1 MRKSTDSVAKQIDY
15 GFAGDVGTTPPMDH
29 RIDETGI
36 STPDCFDE
44 SREGQA
50 CKWQLKFGRWRGGS
64 GAPRAPRFFYLPG
77 TIAPSKGGRGSMAEQ
92 LSEAA
97 VLFADVSGSTKLYE
111 TAGDAVAHAAIEKCV
126 NLMREKTRQR
136 QGPRHQDHRRR
147 GDVALS
153 RPPTQA
159 ADAAIE
165 MQSAI
170 SELPPVG
177 SAQIGIRIGFN
188 HGPVVERDGDVF
200 GDAVNLAARLAAV
213 ATKGQIIT
221 ARDTVML
228 MSPMLKA
235 ATRAITTIQV
245 KGKAQEIQVYEL
257 IWQQSEDMTHARFAE
272 VDLQAE
278 EREAAPASSRAA
290 SHALRR
296 SGRPSRSAAMHRPI
310 S

>member
-1 MRKSTDSVAKQIDY
+1 
-15 GFAGDVGTTPPMDH
+15 
-29 RIDETGI
+29 
-36 STPDCFDE
+36 
-44 SREGQA
+44 
-50 CKWQLKFGRWRGGS
+50 
-64 GAPRAPRFFYLPG
+64 
-77 TIAPSKGGRGSMAEQ
+77 MAEQ
-92 LSEAA
+92 VSEVS

-126 NLMREKTRQR
+126 SIMREKTQNAKGRVIKTI
-136 QGPRHQDHRRR
+136 
-147 GDVALS
+147 GDEVMSAFA
-153 RPPTQA
+153 TADQA

-177 SAQIGIRIGFN
+177 NTQIGIRIGFN

-200 GDAVNLAARLAAV
+200 GDAVNLAARLAGV

-257 IWQQSEDMTHARFAE
+257 IWQQSEDMTTLASQKSVYKPKNAKLRLLAQGSELVLSAE
-272 VDLQAE
+272 RPTLALGRDASADLVIK
-278 EREAAPASSRAA
+278 ERMASRAHGKIERRLDKFILTDHSA
-290 SHALRR
+290 NGTFVTIEGDKEIVLRR
-296 SGRPSRSAAMHRPI
+296 EEFTLRGHGWIAFGQSRASATDVI
-310 S
+310 EFFCE

>member
-1 MRKSTDSVAKQIDY
+1 
-15 GFAGDVGTTPPMDH
+15 
-29 RIDETGI
+29 
-36 STPDCFDE
+36 
-44 SREGQA
+44 
-50 CKWQLKFGRWRGGS
+50 
-64 GAPRAPRFFYLPG
+64 
-77 TIAPSKGGRGSMAEQ
+77 MAEQ
-92 LSEAA
+92 VSEVS

-126 NLMREKTRQR
+126 NLMREKTLNAKGRVVKTI
-136 QGPRHQDHRRR
+136 
-147 GDVALS
+147 GDEVMSAFL
-153 RPPTQA
+153 TADAA

-177 SAQIGIRIGFN
+177 GTQIGIRIGFN

-200 GDAVNLAARLAAV
+200 GDAVNLAARLAGV

-257 IWQQSEDMTHARFAE
+257 IWQQSEDMTTLASQKSVYKPKNAKLRLLVQGTELVLSVERPA
-272 VDLQAE
+272 VAIGRDATADLVIK
-278 EREAAPASSRAA
+278 ERMASRAHGKIERRLDKFILTDHSA
-290 SHALRR
+290 NGTFITIEGDKEIVLRR
-296 SGRPSRSAAMHRPI
+296 EEFTLRGHGWIALGQSRASATDVVEFFCE
-310 S
+310 

>member
-1 MRKSTDSVAKQIDY
+1 
-15 GFAGDVGTTPPMDH
+15 
-29 RIDETGI
+29 
-36 STPDCFDE
+36 
-44 SREGQA
+44 
-50 CKWQLKFGRWRGGS
+50 
-64 GAPRAPRFFYLPG
+64 
-77 TIAPSKGGRGSMAEQ
+77 MAEQ

-111 TAGDAVAHAAIEKCV
+111 TAGDAIAHAAIEKCV
-126 NLMREKTRQR
+126 NLMREKTVNAKGRVIKTI
-136 QGPRHQDHRRR
+136 
-147 GDVALS
+147 GDEVMSAFA
-153 RPPTQA
+153 TADQA

-170 SELPPVG
+170 SEMPPVG
-177 SAQIGIRIGFN
+177 NTQIGIRIGFN

-200 GDAVNLAARLAAV
+200 GDAVNLAARLAGV

-257 IWQQSEDMTHARFAE
+257 IWQQSEDMTTLASQKSVYKPKNAKLRLVVQGNEMVLSSERPGIALGRDASA
-272 VDLQAE
+272 DLVVK
-278 EREAAPASSRAA
+278 ERMASRAHGKIERRLDKFILTDHSA
-290 SHALRR
+290 NGTFITIEGDKEIVLRR
-296 SGRPSRSAAMHRPI
+296 EEFTLRGHGWIAFGQSRATATDVVEFFCE
-310 S
+310 

>member
-1 MRKSTDSVAKQIDY
+1 
-15 GFAGDVGTTPPMDH
+15 
-29 RIDETGI
+29 
-36 STPDCFDE
+36 
-44 SREGQA
+44 
-50 CKWQLKFGRWRGGS
+50 
-64 GAPRAPRFFYLPG
+64 
-77 TIAPSKGGRGSMAEQ
+77 MAEQ
-92 LSEAA
+92 VSEVS

-111 TAGDAVAHAAIEKCV
+111 TAGDAIAHAAVEKCV
-126 NLMREKTRQR
+126 SIMREKTLNAKGRVIKTI
-136 QGPRHQDHRRR
+136 
-147 GDVALS
+147 GDEVMSAFA
-153 RPPTQA
+153 TADQA

-177 SAQIGIRIGFN
+177 NTQIGIRVGFN

-200 GDAVNLAARLAAV
+200 GDAVNLAARLAGV

-257 IWQQSEDMTHARFAE
+257 IWQQSEDMTTLASQKSVYKPKNAKLRLLVQGSELVLSAE
-272 VDLQAE
+272 RPAVALGRDASADLVIKERMASRAHGKIEKRLDKFILTDHSANGTFVTIEGDKEIVLRRE
-278 EREAAPASSRAA
+278 EFTLRGHGWIAFGQSRAA
-290 SHALRR
+290 ATDVVEFFCE
-296 SGRPSRSAAMHRPI
+296 
-310 S
+310 

>member
-1 MRKSTDSVAKQIDY
+1 
-15 GFAGDVGTTPPMDH
+15 
-29 RIDETGI
+29 
-36 STPDCFDE
+36 
-44 SREGQA
+44 
-50 CKWQLKFGRWRGGS
+50 
-64 GAPRAPRFFYLPG
+64 
-77 TIAPSKGGRGSMAEQ
+77 MAEQ
-92 LSEAA
+92 VSEVS

-111 TAGDAVAHAAIEKCV
+111 TAGDAVAHAAVEKCV
-126 NLMREKTRQR
+126 SIMREKTLNAKGRVIKTI
-136 QGPRHQDHRRR
+136 
-147 GDVALS
+147 GDEVMSAFA
-153 RPPTQA
+153 TADQA

-177 SAQIGIRIGFN
+177 NTQIGIRVGFN

-200 GDAVNLAARLAAV
+200 GDAVNLAARLAGV

-257 IWQQSEDMTHARFAE
+257 IWQQSEDMTTLASQKSVYKPKNAKLRLLVQKSELVLSAE
-272 VDLQAE
+272 RPTVALGRDASADLVIK
-278 EREAAPASSRAA
+278 ERMASRAHGKIEKRLDKFILTDHSA
-290 SHALRR
+290 NGTFVTIEGDKEIVLRR
-296 SGRPSRSAAMHRPI
+296 EEFTLRGHGWIAFGQSRASATDVVEFFCE
-310 S
+310 

>member
-1 MRKSTDSVAKQIDY
+1 
-15 GFAGDVGTTPPMDH
+15 
-29 RIDETGI
+29 
-36 STPDCFDE
+36 
-44 SREGQA
+44 
-50 CKWQLKFGRWRGGS
+50 
-64 GAPRAPRFFYLPG
+64 
-77 TIAPSKGGRGSMAEQ
+77 MAEQ
-92 LSEAA
+92 VSEVS

-126 NLMREKTRQR
+126 NIMRDKTLNAKGRVIKTI
-136 QGPRHQDHRRR
+136 
-147 GDVALS
+147 GDEVMSAF
-153 RPPTQA
+153 PTADQA

-170 SELPPVG
+170 AELPPLG
-177 SAQIGIRIGFN
+177 NTQIGIRVGFN

-200 GDAVNLAARLAAV
+200 GDAVNLAARLAGV

-257 IWQQSEDMTHARFAE
+257 IWQQSEDMTTLASQKSVYKPKNAKLRLAVQGGEVFLSAE
-272 VDLQAE
+272 RPAVALGRDAAADLVIKDRMA
-278 EREAAPASSRAA
+278 SRAHGKIERRLDKFILTDHSA
-290 SHALRR
+290 NGTFVTIEGDKEIVLRR
-296 SGRPSRSAAMHRPI
+296 EEFTLRGHGWIAFGQSRATATDVI
-310 S
+310 EFFCE

>member
-1 MRKSTDSVAKQIDY
+1 
-15 GFAGDVGTTPPMDH
+15 
-29 RIDETGI
+29 
-36 STPDCFDE
+36 
-44 SREGQA
+44 
-50 CKWQLKFGRWRGGS
+50 
-64 GAPRAPRFFYLPG
+64 
-77 TIAPSKGGRGSMAEQ
+77 MAEQ
-92 LSEAA
+92 VSEVS

-111 TAGDAVAHAAIEKCV
+111 TSGDAVAHAAIDKCV
-126 NLMREKTRQR
+126 SIMRDKTLNAKGRVIKTI
-136 QGPRHQDHRRR
+136 
-147 GDVALS
+147 GDEVMSAFA
-153 RPPTQA
+153 TADQA

-177 SAQIGIRIGFN
+177 NTQIGIRIGFN

-200 GDAVNLAARLAAV
+200 GDAVNLAARLAGV

-257 IWQQSEDMTHARFAE
+257 IWQQSEDMTTLDSQKSLYKPKNAKLRLLVQGSE
-272 VDLQAE
+272 VILSTERPAVALGRDAAADLVIK
-278 EREAAPASSRAA
+278 ERMASRAHGKIERRLDKFILSDHSA
-290 SHALRR
+290 NGTFVTIEGDKEIVLRR
-296 SGRPSRSAAMHRPI
+296 EEFTLRGHGWIAFGQSRASATDVVEFFCE
-310 S
+310 